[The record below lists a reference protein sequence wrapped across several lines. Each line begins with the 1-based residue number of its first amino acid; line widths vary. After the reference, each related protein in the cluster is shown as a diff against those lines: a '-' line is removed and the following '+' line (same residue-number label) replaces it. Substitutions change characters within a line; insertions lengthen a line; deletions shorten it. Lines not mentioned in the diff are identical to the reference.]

1 MAAHAWA
8 THGGTAAAPAGG
20 RLSDR
25 FGQRVV
31 AVPGA
36 LLFGAG
42 ALLLALRIG
51 LHPAYV
57 TEFLPANMLGG
68 FGAGLVFAGF
78 SSAAVAELPPTATR
92 PAARSGC
99 IRQIGAVLGIS
110 T

>member
-1 MAAHAWA
+1 MPFELPRNRQEEECDDNSSPGEESEQACRL
-8 THGGTAAAPAGG
+8 GG

-31 AVPGA
+31 AVLGA

-78 SSAAVAELPPTATR
+78 SSAAVADL
-92 PAARSGC
+92 
-99 IRQIGAVLGIS
+99 S
-110 T
+110 TPVAEYI